1 MTHSTALKYARKMIV
16 DTGICMLDKSTS
28 TPTERPYSPGNR
40 RAQLASARLRLADTI
55 RLGRLDAEAALA
67 ARA

>member
-1 MTHSTALKYARKMIV
+1 MTDAYALAYARTMIV
-16 DTGICMLDKSTS
+16 DNGACMLDKSTN

-40 RAQLASARLRLADTI
+40 RAQLASARRRLADTI
-55 RLGRLDAEAALA
+55 RLGRIDNEAALA